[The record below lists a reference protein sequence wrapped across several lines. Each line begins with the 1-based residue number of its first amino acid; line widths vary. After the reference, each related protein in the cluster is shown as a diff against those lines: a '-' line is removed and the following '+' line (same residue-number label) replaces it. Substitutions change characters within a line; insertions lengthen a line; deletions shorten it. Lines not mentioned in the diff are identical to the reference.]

1 MLQVS
6 CQMLGNVLMN
16 KIVLPLVK
24 CMFCWKGDE
33 QHKNESVLFQGF
45 FFLIFK
51 IIVETDLVEKKTLGL
66 IHVLN
71 IVFEMIY
78 TTIL

>member
-1 MLQVS
+1 MY
-6 CQMLGNVLMN
+6 VLLEGRWTAQEW
-16 KIVLPLVK
+16 ISIIP
-24 CMFCWKGDE
+24 GI
-33 QHKNESVLFQGF
+33 F

-51 IIVETDLVEKKTLGL
+51 IIVETDLVEKETLGL

>member
-1 MLQVS
+1 
-6 CQMLGNVLMN
+6 MN
-16 KIVLPLVK
+16 STR
-24 CMFCWKGDE
+24 MNQYYSRD
-33 QHKNESVLFQGF
+33 F

-51 IIVETDLVEKKTLGL
+51 IIVETDLVEKETLGL

>member
-1 MLQVS
+1 MPDVRECTDEQNS
-6 CQMLGNVLMN
+6 
-16 KIVLPLVK
+16 PSTVK

-45 FFLIFK
+45 FFFLIFK
-51 IIVETDLVEKKTLGL
+51 IIVETDLVEKETLGL